1 VIAGLT
7 LAFVLSA
14 VSGVAKGIQWLSNI
28 NMVLAA
34 SLVVFVFIAG
44 PTVVILDLIPTSL
57 GSFLS
62 DLPGMAARTE
72 ASTGEDVGAWLGDWT
87 VFYWAWWISWTPFV
101 GMFIAR
107 ISRGRTIRQFVGG
120 VILVPSAV
128 SLVWFAVFGG
138 TAMHQQEQGVNLTE
152 EGTTEGQL
160 FAVLREYP
168 VASFTAL
175 IVMVLVG
182 IFFVSGADAASIV
195 MGTLSQRGTLEP
207 DRLVVIFW
215 GALTG
220 AVAAIMLAV
229 GASSGKEGE
238 ESTALDG
245 LQNLTILAAVP
256 FTLVMIGMCF
266 AFMRD
271 LRRDPLILRGEKGD
285 EVMEM
290 AVIQGHQRYDGDFEI
305 SIAPG
310 NGVTPE
316 DARQRADDR
325 EGTA

>member
-1 VIAGLT
+1 
-7 LAFVLSA
+7 
-14 VSGVAKGIQWLSNI
+14 
-28 NMVLAA
+28 
-34 SLVVFVFIAG
+34 
-44 PTVVILDLIPTSL
+44 
-57 GSFLS
+57 
-62 DLPGMAARTE
+62 
-72 ASTGEDVGAWLGDWT
+72 
-87 VFYWAWWISWTPFV
+87 
-101 GMFIAR
+101 MFIAR

-138 TAMHQQEQGVNLTE
+138 TAMRQQEQGVDLAG

-175 IVMVLVG
+175 IVMILVG

-207 DRLVVIFW
+207 DRLVVVFW
-215 GALTG
+215 GTLTG
-220 AVAAIMLAV
+220 AVAAIMLMV
-229 GASSGKEGE
+229 GGGGE
-238 ESTALDG
+238 DESTALDG

-256 FTLVMIGMCF
+256 FTLVMVGMCF
-266 AFMRD
+266 ALMRD
-271 LRRDPLILRGEKGD
+271 LRRDPLILRGEKGE

-305 SIAPG
+305 SISPG
-310 NGVTPE
+310 NGVDPE
-316 DARQRADDR
+316 EARQRADDR
-325 EGTA
+325 EGAG